1 MHRFFLAMRFLTVWP
16 FDSEREVTEA
26 DLVGS
31 TVYYPPVGAI
41 LGLVLALV
49 WWGLKTIWTPLLAA
63 TLTVAL
69 WELLTAG
76 LHLDGLMDTFDG
88 LGVRGNREKRLAVM
102 KDSRVG
108 AFGVQVLFFAMAVKV
123 AAVAGMAEAQNIFYL
138 VLAPLAGRTA
148 MVALMATCNYAHNN
162 PGLGKV
168 FADLTGKKQLALALL
183 LYFLCGFALCGPQI
197 FLFTAC
203 CAVFFLVWRYFVLV
217 NFGGIT
223 GDLLGATCQLQ
234 EITALLFILLLF

>member
-16 FDSEREVTEA
+16 FDSDREITEA

-31 TVYYPPVGAI
+31 TVYYPLVGTI
-41 LGLVLALV
+41 LGFVLYFL
-49 WWGLKTIWTPLLAA
+49 WLGFNTIGTTFIAA
-63 TLTVAL
+63 TLTVAF
-69 WELLTAG
+69 WELITAG

-108 AFGVQVLFFAMAVKV
+108 AFGAQVLFFAMAVKI
-123 AAVAGMAEAQNIFYL
+123 AAVAGLEAENALLL

-148 MVALMATCNYAHNN
+148 MVALMATCQYAHNN
-162 PGLGKV
+162 PGLGKT
-168 FADLTGKKQLALALL
+168 FADLTGTKQLAIALV
-183 LYFLCGFALCGPQI
+183 LYLLCGFALCGLQI

-203 CAVFFLVWRYFVLV
+203 CALFFFLWRYFLLV
-217 NFGGIT
+217 NFGGVT
-223 GDLLGATCQLQ
+223 GDLLGATCQLL
-234 EITALLFILLLF
+234 EIAALIFVLILF